1 VGTLIG
7 SEDETAAD
15 RAHGTKPWSPEA
27 TLHHDQAMGLVLG
40 WQDWAGSVC
49 WPGGAPV
56 FDVLAEPQLTPPGAT
71 DDDRVWEIAV
81 ATLVDADGT
90 LAAQAEDLGNLF
102 GVDQIIE
109 VVHWAHGRTR

>member
-1 VGTLIG
+1 
-7 SEDETAAD
+7 
-15 RAHGTKPWSPEA
+15 
-27 TLHHDQAMGLVLG
+27 MGLVLG

-81 ATLVDADGT
+81 ATFVDADGT